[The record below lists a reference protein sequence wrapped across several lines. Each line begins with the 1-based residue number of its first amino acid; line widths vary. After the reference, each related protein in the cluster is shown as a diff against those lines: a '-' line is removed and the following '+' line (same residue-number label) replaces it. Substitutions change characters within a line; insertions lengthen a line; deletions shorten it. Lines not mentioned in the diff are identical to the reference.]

1 MLNVSNHARCRMA
14 NRALRVEFV
23 ELAEEYG
30 KQISLGNG
38 VESLYVPKRVLI
50 RIESELKR
58 ELSAKRREVA
68 KIKRR
73 LKSCKR
79 GYVVQRP
86 RGVSTPGVI
95 ITVAHQTRRLPRS

>member
-1 MLNVSNHARCRMA
+1 MA

-23 ELAEEYG
+23 ELAEEHG
-30 KQISLGNG
+30 KQINLGNG
-38 VESLYVPKRVLI
+38 AESLYVPRRALS

-68 KIKRR
+68 QIKRR

-79 GYVVQRP
+79 GYVILRP
-86 RGVSTPGVI
+86 KEESGFGLV
-95 ITVAHQTRRLPRS
+95 ITVAHQTRRLPRG

>member
-1 MLNVSNHARCRMA
+1 MA

-30 KQISLGNG
+30 KLINLGNG
-38 VESLYVPKRVLI
+38 AESLYVPKRVLI
-50 RIESELKR
+50 RIESELKH

-79 GYVVQRP
+79 GYVVLRP
-86 RGVSTPGVI
+86 RSASTPGVI
-95 ITVAHQTRRLPRS
+95 VTVAHQTRRLPRR

>member
-1 MLNVSNHARCRMA
+1 MA

-38 VESLYVPKRVLI
+38 VESLYVPKRALS

-68 KIKRR
+68 QIKRR

-79 GYVVQRP
+79 GYVVWRSKDEAT
-86 RGVSTPGVI
+86 RVI